1 MNTAIHGNDYDNSSF
16 YPKQKQAM
24 TRVKNPQ
31 SLFFKN
37 STNIVISQHKI
48 YLLLGDSCYHPAE
61 QSPPLTAASL
71 ASRLLPMAPGGAS
84 ATSQALLTAAL
95 AQVGLT
101 FSTPLL
107 ELDLMVSTYATSVQM
122 RGVAMPTGIS
132 IGLNRGAPVTIDAST
147 AFGGALSAY
156 LPLLTRIGTQQ
167 QRDGVTLLSAASAS
181 STPLAIAGALLNF
194 AAFGTSASYSSW
206 AGAAQPFSLKFSVP
220 IPPALVASLPPSV
233 SFDSLMVNVV
243 AAAAGSGS
251 GAAVT
256 YAVSLG
262 AGCSVVLPSFAFSAA
277 ANGGTAA
284 AASGADEASSRGV
297 LRVEAT
303 ATWSSVTQRLSVS
316 AALNTNGGATLYPFR
331 ARWIGVSQISLRFDA
346 STAPDVVARLPT
358 SNLAFGMLVTVTTGQ
373 GASVAIPMAASFRAA
388 EPSSSSGGPPVFLLR
403 ADNVPLASLVPTLA
417 SSVTGFVTVIVS
429 NVHTT
434 VPNATSSTLATTVA
448 KGGAF
453 AFNCVPGLNFFAT
466 DFNLQPGAFQGAL
479 ATLNARGTSRM
490 ASSSSPSSILSTV
503 FPGNVPFDVPIA
515 ANASLT
521 GVFSPADGAVSIAY
535 TNAYVPIG
543 GGSSALSVSLRQVS
557 IGARVALN
565 PAPGSYAFAL
575 DAQLVAAVPNLP
587 PIAVDVGG
595 RFRADAGAAG
605 LTVSG
610 ALPAWPALFG
620 LPWLALGATRV
631 TARFA
636 SSATTTTRMLS
647 VTSTA
652 TVSSAA
658 LSMTVPLCGVLSCVL
673 LLLCFDFCA
682 RPFLSLTYLFL
693 IIIFPYVFYALKVAF
708 CCMFG
713 LFCLCALRR
722 HR

>member
-1 MNTAIHGNDYDNSSF
+1 
-16 YPKQKQAM
+16 
-24 TRVKNPQ
+24 
-31 SLFFKN
+31 
-37 STNIVISQHKI
+37 
-48 YLLLGDSCYHPAE
+48 
-61 QSPPLTAASL
+61 
-71 ASRLLPMAPGGAS
+71 MAPGGAS
-84 ATSQALLTAAL
+84 AATQALLTAAL
-95 AQVGLT
+95 AQIGV
-101 FSTPLL
+101 SSSAAAAPLL

-122 RGVAMPTGIS
+122 RGVAVPTGIS
-132 IGLNRGAPVTIDAST
+132 IGLNRGAPFTIDAST
-147 AFGGALSAY
+147 AFGGVLSTY

-167 QRDGVTLLSAASAS
+167 QKDGANLLGAARLQSASAAAS
-181 STPLAIAGALLNF
+181 PLSITGALLNF

-206 AGAAQPFSLKFSVP
+206 AGAIQPFSLKFAVP

-243 AAAAGSGS
+243 AAAGSGS
-251 GAAVT
+251 SAAVT

-284 AASGADEASSRGV
+284 ASGDDEGSRGV

-316 AALNTNGGATLYPFR
+316 AALNANGGATLYPFR

-373 GASVAIPMAASFRAA
+373 GASVAISMAASFRAA
-388 EPSSSSGGPPVFLLR
+388 EPSSASSGGPPVFLLR
-403 ADNVPLASLVPTLA
+403 ADNVPLASLVPALA

-429 NVHTT
+429 NVHAA
-434 VPNATSSTLATTVA
+434 VPNATSSTSTMASAT
-448 KGGAF
+448 GGGS

-490 ASSSSPSSILSTV
+490 AVSSPSSLVSTV
-503 FPGNVPFDVPIA
+503 FPGNVPFDVPVA
-515 ANASLT
+515 ANSSLT

-543 GGSSALSVSLRQVS
+543 GGSSALSLSLRQVS
-557 IGARVALN
+557 IAARVALN
-565 PAPGSYAFAL
+565 PAPGSYSFAL

-587 PIAVDVGG
+587 PIEVTVSG
-595 RFRADAGAAG
+595 RFRADAAAAG

-610 ALPAWPALFG
+610 ALPAWPRLFG

-636 SSATTTTRMLS
+636 SSSATAATTRVLS

-652 TVSSAA
+652 TVSSTA
-658 LSMTVPLCGVLSCVL
+658 LSMTVPLCGVLSCVSL
-673 LLLCFDFCA
+673 LLLSLTFALA
-682 RPFLSLTYLFL
+682 RFFVFNLFASLILTLFFLLVSLSLHFL
-693 IIIFPYVFYALKVAF
+693 HISV
-708 CCMFG
+708 
-713 LFCLCALRR
+713 CALRR